1 MSAWIKY
8 LGRWIRTSGLFF
20 WFLQDSKNHP
30 NGDRRHRLGASGER
44 LAEEFLKKLGY
55 KILARGYRSRLGE
68 IDLIAVDGNCIV
80 FVEVKTWNQAT
91 TADPSAAV
99 DLEKQGKITR
109 TALSYLKQHRLFNRS
124 ARFDVVAI
132 VIPTNSEAE
141 AVIRHYKS
149 AFEAVG
155 QGQLFR

>member
-1 MSAWIKY
+1 MSAWIKH
-8 LGRWIRTSGLFF
+8 LGRWIKSSGLFF
-20 WFLQDSKNHP
+20 WPASNPQNHP
-30 NGDRRHRLGASGER
+30 DGDRRHRLGATGER

-55 KILARGYRSRLGE
+55 KIVARGYRSRLGE

-80 FVEVKTWNQAT
+80 FVEVKTWNQLNS
-91 TADPSAAV
+91 ADPSAAV

-109 TALSYLKQHRLFNRS
+109 TALSYLKQHRLLNQP

-132 VIPTNSEAE
+132 VIPPDAQAQAT
-141 AVIRHYKS
+141 IRHYKS